1 MQRIQ
6 QDQTRHPRSEKEAE
20 RELNTTWE
28 SVEIITEYLNYIS
41 ENLISFQQ
49 RALSTLCNDVIQKQ
63 QETIRQ
69 LQLNLENHVAQIT
82 KAIPEQENCEN
93 NWRISS
99 TNCSCKRMNWRI
111 AMLPAIRKEKC
122 DTAISVE
129 QLQIKLRL
137 EEKKI
142 QEALT
147 EQNKLRKQLEN
158 SEYELK
164 LQKNELTNSQA
175 EKLTLQLLSEY
186 ESLQSRLQ
194 AIEKEKSNIA
204 KLAIELESKLLLQEE
219 EMQEALM
226 EQNKLRDQIE
236 DTKREFYSRKNEL
249 KSAHTEEKEILIKEN
264 QQLLSKLGNLQLQL
278 MLQKDNSHKN
288 SEYNKNLQEKLKEVS
303 EKSKKNSFLRRLRR
317 MLSKKTEVQFNP
329 KIIKKSEKDQSH
341 QEAGRKFFKSD
352 PISITYLSQA
362 RN

>member
-1 MQRIQ
+1 MKRTENNIPLNQAEEKVCSVSSRIRRVIQDLKRKLKESQ
-6 QDQTRHPRSEKEAE
+6 QVEASLSAFLEKETRDKE
-20 RELNTTWE
+20 IQIKLNTTWE

-69 LQLNLENHVAQIT
+69 LQLNLENHVAQVEN
-82 KAIPEQENCEN
+82 KSLLQEKDYKKQYQSRKNCEN

-175 EKLTLQLLSEY
+175 EKLTLVKIY
-186 ESLQSRLQ
+186 
-194 AIEKEKSNIA
+194 
-204 KLAIELESKLLLQEE
+204 
-219 EMQEALM
+219 
-226 EQNKLRDQIE
+226 LRHFPI
-236 DTKREFYSRKNEL
+236 K
-249 KSAHTEEKEILIKEN
+249 IL
-264 QQLLSKLGNLQLQL
+264 
-278 MLQKDNSHKN
+278 
-288 SEYNKNLQEKLKEVS
+288 
-303 EKSKKNSFLRRLRR
+303 
-317 MLSKKTEVQFNP
+317 
-329 KIIKKSEKDQSH
+329 
-341 QEAGRKFFKSD
+341 
-352 PISITYLSQA
+352 
-362 RN
+362 